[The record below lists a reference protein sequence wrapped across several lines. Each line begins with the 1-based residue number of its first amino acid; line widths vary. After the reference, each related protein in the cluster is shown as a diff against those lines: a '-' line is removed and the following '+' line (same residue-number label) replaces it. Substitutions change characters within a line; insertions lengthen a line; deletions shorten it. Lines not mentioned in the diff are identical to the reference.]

1 MVNAVSAVS
10 CKLSCAVTLD
20 YWGYFASQLT
30 TFLCHA
36 QLGLRRLVAGEKDFC
51 QVFQPD
57 DQTDAKEQIVARA
70 NKYSKRL
77 VERADKELDMLPFPS
92 WVLTVLHITV
102 LQGPWFSINQLKS
115 KGSSDSFVLASA
127 FVLQLV

>member
-1 MVNAVSAVS
+1 MVNAMSAGSS
-10 CKLSCAVTLD
+10 CEPSCAVELK
-20 YWGYFASQLT
+20 YMGYFAIQLT
-30 TFLCHA
+30 LLLCHA

-57 DQTDAKEQIVARA
+57 DQNDAQEQIVARA

-92 WVLTVLHITV
+92 
-102 LQGPWFSINQLKS
+102 
-115 KGSSDSFVLASA
+115 
-127 FVLQLV
+127 